1 MASQSGLGN
10 HRVHVW
16 RAEAIVLTLVVVA
29 SAIAYSPRSAEATPV
44 PLSPEIG
51 LASALAPA
59 QQTTASGQTVSYSEG
74 GLQPLVPS
82 RVLDTRTG
90 NGAPAAK
97 VAAGGII
104 DLQATGRGG
113 VPSTGVGAVVL
124 NVTAVDA
131 TAQSYVTVWPTGA
144 AQPDA
149 SNLNVVAGDTI
160 PNLVIAKVGTGGRV
174 SLFNFAGE
182 IHLLADV
189 VGWFPD
195 GASGS
200 TAMTLKSGTVLAGA
214 GDVVATSGSPATGGT
229 VVLAASA
236 DVPAVG
242 GHLAVMPNPIIP
254 GGFAGQVTMVATNGD
269 GTTTVTLVPANLQDM
284 YVNVVIHGTIAPTG
298 AGVSNAAALV
308 APSPHALVA
317 QAASCSGSLS
327 TVPSVSFGGYGGTF
341 DFDLLGGT
349 ARAVVTAEAS
359 ITWGI
364 TASVSVGCEISTP
377 KVVVAVVGPVTFEV
391 GLVAQ
396 VSVSASVNASYTTT
410 VPIKVG
416 FDYDN
421 GDVTNLSGADIA
433 GTASSPNDQQAS
445 ISASVLAG
453 ASMDVLLGGVVG
465 FNITIGPRA
474 TLTIS
479 GTCVELVGDL
489 SIQISTVVG
498 RWGIDWTVQ
507 LADISLLAKTLYRD
521 GCGGKVWVGDIHVT
535 ESGMLNGYATWSET
549 LTYNL
554 RPDDSIDADGSGEYR
569 AVINGSGSYDAHT
582 ACEYGG
588 QSTYDMD
595 WTLTNQYPNEPLIM
609 FLAIGD
615 DTWQYFP
622 IVRSINDLATGTA
635 VSHDCYGG
643 TSTGPVAWD
652 LGYNPYANDV
662 NLRTL
667 SDTNPAADRLVGTTT
682 WNDDDGQDWWSQ
694 TYTVTYDL
702 TLIDRDA
709 S

>member
-16 RAEAIVLTLVVVA
+16 RVKAIVLTLAVFV
-29 SAIAYSPRSAEATPV
+29 SAIVSLPRNAVATPA
-44 PLSPEIG
+44 PLAPEGG
-51 LASALAPA
+51 LTSALAPA
-59 QQTTASGQTVSYSEG
+59 QQTAVSGETVSYSEG
-74 GLQPLVPS
+74 GLQPLVPA

-97 VAAGGII
+97 VAAGGIV

-124 NVTAVDA
+124 NVTAVEA
-131 TAQSYVTVWPTGA
+131 TAQSYITVWPTGA

-174 SLFNFAGE
+174 SLFNFAGD

-200 TAMTLKSGTVLAGA
+200 TTMTLKSGTVLAGA
-214 GDVVATSGSPATGGT
+214 GDVVATSGSPDTGGT

-242 GHLAVMPNPIIP
+242 GHLAVMPNPVAP
-254 GGFAGQVTMVATNGD
+254 GGFAGRVTAVAGNGD

-284 YVNVVIHGTIAPTG
+284 YVNVVVDGTIAPTG
-298 AGVSNAAALV
+298 AGVSTSVALV
-308 APSPHALVA
+308 DPSPHVLVA

-327 TVPSVSFGGYGGTF
+327 TVPSVSFGNFGGTF
-341 DFDLLGGT
+341 KFDLLGGT
-349 ARAVVTAEAS
+349 ARALVTAEAS

-364 TASVSVGCEISTP
+364 TASVSLGCEISTP
-377 KVVVAVVGPVTFEV
+377 KVVVAIVGPVTFELGIV
-391 GLVAQ
+391 VQ

-416 FDYDN
+416 FDYDH

-433 GTASSPNDQQAS
+433 GTASSPNDPQAS
-445 ISASVLAG
+445 ISASVLVG
-453 ASMDVLLGGVVG
+453 ASMDVLLGGIAG
-465 FNITIGPRA
+465 FNVTIGPRA

-489 SIQISTVVG
+489 SIQISAQVG
-498 RWGIDWTVQ
+498 KWFIDWSIQ
-507 LADISLLAKTLYRD
+507 IADISLVSKTLYRE
-521 GCGGKVWVGDIHVT
+521 GCGGQVWIGDIHVT
-535 ESGMLNGYATWSET
+535 ETGQLNGYATWSET
-549 LTYNL
+549 LTYSL
-554 RPDDSIDADGSGEYR
+554 QPDDSIDTDGSGEYR
-569 AVINGSGSYDAHT
+569 AVVNGSGSYVAQT
-582 ACEYGG
+582 ACDYGG
-588 QSTYDMD
+588 TSTYDMD
-595 WTLTNQYPNEPLIM
+595 WTLTNQYPADPLII
-609 FLAIGD
+609 LHAEYE
-615 DTWQYFP
+615 TWQYFP

-635 VSHDCYGG
+635 VLYDCYGG
-643 TSTGPVAWD
+643 SSTGPVGWD
-652 LGYNPYANDV
+652 LGYNPYGNNV
-662 NLRTL
+662 ELRTL
-667 SDTNPAADRLVGTTT
+667 SDTNPAADRLVGTTI
-682 WNDDDGQDWWSQ
+682 WNDDDGQNWWSQ

-702 TLIDRDA
+702 TLIDRDTL
-709 S
+709 